1 MTTPVR
7 IKTFRAD
14 SLQVA
19 YEQIRSEF
27 GPDASVLETKP
38 IKRGFF
44 GKSLFEVTASTKV
57 AERPVV
63 KADETLDSI
72 PKPNEVAEVGTDE
85 SIAFSPKAEPSV
97 AGPSEEKQTEPKNR
111 MEPVSVSHFQ
121 GNQGNTSTKTDRI
134 CQQVSQ
140 EMLGAGLEVSIVE
153 QWIKA
158 ARATCDP
165 SVFRDAWSLRSEILT
180 WVRDFVHC
188 APPLDLDLD
197 SRSPLRIAL
206 IGPTGAGKTTTIAK
220 LAATLSM
227 DNQGK
232 VGILQLDP
240 RNLGPCRS
248 LVGYQELMGWELEV
262 APKLDEIAGA
272 LERLQGCDRILVDTP
287 GCSPSDRG
295 SLEWLEQSLDMVR
308 PTSTLL
314 VVPGTCNSHTF
325 QRYELSF
332 GGFGPDSMVLTKLDE
347 SGGLGPLFSCLQN
360 SSIPVSFLTNGQHVP
375 SDLIPAT
382 NARLAQHVFSFTS

>member
-57 AERPVV
+57 AERLVAKV
-63 KADETLDSI
+63 DETLDPVS
-72 PKPNEVAEVGTDE
+72 KPNEVAEVGMDQ
-85 SIAFSPKAEPSV
+85 SIALPSGAEQSL
-97 AGPSEEKQTEPKNR
+97 AGPSDEKRMEPKNR
-111 MEPVSVSHFQ
+111 VEPVSVSHFQ
-121 GNQGNTSTKTDRI
+121 GNTSTKLDRI

-153 QWIKA
+153 QWIMA
-158 ARATCDP
+158 ARATCD
-165 SVFRDAWSLRSEILT
+165 SAVFRDAWSLRSEILT

-188 APPLDLDLD
+188 APPLDLD

-227 DNQGK
+227 DSQGK

-240 RNLGPCRS
+240 RSLGPCRS

-262 APKLDEIAGA
+262 ATKLDEIAGA

-295 SLEWLEQSLDMVR
+295 LLEWLEQSLSLAC

-314 VVPGTCNSHTF
+314 VVPSTCNSHTF

>member
-57 AERPVV
+57 AERLAAKV
-63 KADETLDSI
+63 DETSDFL
-72 PKPNEVAEVGTDE
+72 PKPNEVAEVGMDQ
-85 SIAFSPKAEPSV
+85 SIAFSPKAEQSL
-97 AGPSEEKQTEPKNR
+97 AGPSDENRREPKNR

-121 GNQGNTSTKTDRI
+121 GSTSTKLDRI

-140 EMLGAGLEVSIVE
+140 EMLGAGLEISIVE

-158 ARATCDP
+158 ARATCD
-165 SVFRDAWSLRSEILT
+165 SAVFRDAWSLRSEILT

-188 APPLDLDLD
+188 APPLDLD

-227 DNQGK
+227 DSQGK

-262 APKLDEIAGA
+262 ATKLDEIAGA

-295 SLEWLEQSLDMVR
+295 SLEWLEQSLSLAC

-314 VVPGTCNSHTF
+314 VVPSTCNSHTF

>member
-14 SLQVA
+14 SLQAA

-27 GPDASVLETKP
+27 GPGASVLETKP

-57 AERPVV
+57 ADRPAA
-63 KADETLDSI
+63 KEEETLDSI
-72 PKPNEVAEVGTDE
+72 PKPNEAAMLGTDR
-85 SIAFSPKAEPSV
+85 SIASPLGAEQSV
-97 AGPSEEKQTEPKNR
+97 AGPSDGDRGGAKDR
-111 MEPVSVSHFQ
+111 MDTVSVSHFQ
-121 GNQGNTSTKTDRI
+121 GNASAKLDRI

-140 EMLGAGLEVSIVE
+140 EMFGAGLEVSIVE
-153 QWIKA
+153 QWIMA

-165 SVFRDAWSLRSEILT
+165 AVFQDAWSLRSEILT

-188 APPLDLDLD
+188 APPLDLD

-227 DNQGK
+227 ERQGK

-248 LVGYQELMGWELEV
+248 LAGYQELMGWEFEV
-262 APKLDEIAGA
+262 VTKLDEIAGA
-272 LERLQGCDRILVDTP
+272 LERLQGCDRILLDTP

-295 SLEWLEQSLDMVR
+295 SLEWLEQSLNLAC

-314 VVPGTCNSHTF
+314 VIPSTCNSHTF

-347 SGGLGPLFSCLQN
+347 SGGLGSLFSCLQN